1 MLRVLPEPLIALEAD
16 LEQRLLVT
24 SYRANPFDRSDAWMR
39 AAKEKHAGD
48 RCFVI
53 GTGPSLNQLDLDK
66 LRGETTF
73 GVNGTFKLAQDVDL
87 DYFVYVSNWYLNYN
101 ADGIRNVHCKRRF
114 IPKTMKVLASKV
126 PTTWLNVKGPRY
138 RSLTLRELQVPAA
151 FSKDPGRFIVA
162 GGSVLFLCLQLAYY
176 MGFQEV
182 VLIGVDHSYGG
193 KGDDRKAKRHGGTVL
208 EVGEKDTAHFDA
220 DYVPGGISYP
230 VDLKA
235 TEEGFRVAKRVF
247 EADGRVIRNAT
258 PGTRLDVYQK
268 VDYNTLF

>member
-1 MLRVLPEPLIALEAD
+1 MILRLLRAVRGVVVPIIPGPIRTLETN
-16 LEQRLLVT
+16 LEQRLLIT
-24 SYRANPFDRSDAWMR
+24 SYESNPFDRSDAWMR
-39 AAKEKHAGD
+39 AARDRHAGE

-73 GVNGTFKLAQDVDL
+73 GVNGTFKFARDIDL

-114 IPKTMKVLASKV
+114 IPKTMKTLASDV

-138 RSLTLRELQVPAA
+138 RSLLLGEMTVPAA
-151 FSKDPGRFIVA
+151 FSKRPGA
-162 GGSVLFLCLQLAYY
+162 STDQ
-176 MGFQEV
+176 
-182 VLIGVDHSYGG
+182 
-193 KGDDRKAKRHGGTVL
+193 KAKQHRGTVL
-208 EVGEKDTAHFDA
+208 QVGEKDTAHFDA
-220 DYVPGGISYP
+220 DYVPAGISYP

-235 TEEGFRVAKRVF
+235 TEEGFRRAKRVF

-258 PGTRLDVYQK
+258 PGTHLDVFEK
-268 VDYNTLF
+268 VDYNSLF